1 MLKKIIEYGNSIK
14 KTQEEMKAI
23 LSEIK
28 KNLQGTNNRGDEAKI
43 QINDLEYK
51 EEIIVEPEQQEEKRS
66 LKNENSLRSLWD
78 ISKRANIQII
88 HMTEGEE
95 EKQEI

>member
-14 KTQEEMKAI
+14 KTQEEMKVI

-28 KNLQGTNNRGDEAKI
+28 KNLQGTNSGGDEAKI